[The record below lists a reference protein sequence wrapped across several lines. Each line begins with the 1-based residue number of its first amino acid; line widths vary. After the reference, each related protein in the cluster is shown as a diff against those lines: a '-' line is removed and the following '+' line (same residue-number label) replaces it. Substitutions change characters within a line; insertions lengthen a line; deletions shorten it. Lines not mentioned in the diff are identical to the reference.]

1 VKKLFVVLIA
11 GFALMSVL
19 LFQVVAAQQP
29 GHPSNLPRR
38 AIVALVAND
47 AGKPTPVPLQTFP
60 PPPPPGPGYCV
71 PSSLEV
77 PSPPNALFGHFT
89 IGGQP
94 APAGTLV
101 TLTFDGKPGPNIYTA
116 APGGYAFFWSAGGQG
131 HNPPCIN
138 QVGTEFGF
146 LINGQAVRTGVHVGD
161 PEAYLVFD
169 FDIAL
174 P

>member
-1 VKKLFVVLIA
+1 
-11 GFALMSVL
+11 M
-19 LFQVVAAQQP
+19 
-29 GHPSNLPRR
+29 
-38 AIVALVAND
+38 
-47 AGKPTPVPLQTFP
+47 
-60 PPPPPGPGYCV
+60 
-71 PSSLEV
+71 PSSLDV
-77 PSPPNALFGHFT
+77 PSPPNALFGLLT
-89 IGGQP
+89 IGGQA

-138 QVGTEFGF
+138 EVGTEFGF
-146 LINGQAVRTGVHVGD
+146 LINGQSIRTGVHVGD